1 MFCSLFSRRSDRNI
15 LKTRTIQILLVTSLA
30 AMGSQGVL
38 AQEYPARS
46 VRLIAASAPG
56 GTSDLLARMLA
67 QKLTETFKQQFVV
80 ENRAGASGILGTDAV
95 AKAQPDGYTL
105 LLIQPSLTIN
115 PSIFAKL
122 PYDAINDLAPI
133 TNVVDVAQCVSVHP
147 SVPARSVKDLI
158 ALARA
163 RPGVLTI
170 GSPGIGTHPH
180 LTAEL
185 FQQMAGIQLQQ
196 VAYKGVGPAFIALV
210 SGEVAIVFSAVPSAL
225 PHIKSGK
232 IRALG
237 VTTAKPLASLPGV
250 PAITESALP
259 GFESSQWFGVLA
271 PAATPRPIIDRLHAA
286 ITRVSSSPE
295 MKEKLTGMGM
305 TLINSTPEQF
315 AAIIKRETATWAK
328 VIKAAGIK
336 PQ

>member
-1 MFCSLFSRRSDRNI
+1 M
-15 LKTRTIQILLVTSLA
+15 KTRAARTLLFTALAVAGIQD
-30 AMGSQGVL
+30 VL
-38 AQEYPARS
+38 AQAYPARN
-46 VRLIAASAPG
+46 VRLVAASAPG
-56 GTSDLLARMLA
+56 GTSDILARLLA
-67 QKLTETFKQQFVV
+67 QKLAEAFKQQFVV

-122 PYDAINDLAPI
+122 PYDAINDLAPV

-147 SVPARSVKDLI
+147 SVPAKNVKDLM

-163 RPGVLTI
+163 RPGALTV
-170 GSPGIGTHPH
+170 GSPGVGTHPH
-180 LTAEL
+180 LTSEL
-185 FQQMAGIQLQQ
+185 FQQMSGVKMQQ

-210 SGEVAIVFSAVPSAL
+210 SGEVGVVFSAVPSAM

-232 IRALG
+232 IRVLG

-250 PAITESALP
+250 PTITESALP
-259 GFESSQWFGVLA
+259 GFESSQWFGILA
-271 PAATPRPIIDRLHAA
+271 PAATPRPVIDSLHQA

-295 MKEKLTGMGM
+295 MKERLTGMGM

-315 AAIIKRETATWAK
+315 AAVIKNETGTWAR

>member
-1 MFCSLFSRRSDRNI
+1 VKKRV
-15 LKTRTIQILLVTSLA
+15 IQALLLPTLA
-30 AMGSQGVL
+30 ALGIQGVL
-38 AQEYPARS
+38 AQAYPART
-46 VRLIAASAPG
+46 VRLVAASAPG
-56 GTSDLLARMLA
+56 GTSDILARLLA
-67 QKLTETFKQQFVV
+67 QKLSEVFKQQFVV

-95 AKAQPDGYTL
+95 AKAPPDGHTL

-122 PYDAINDLAPI
+122 PYDAINDLAPV
-133 TNVVDVAQCVSVHP
+133 TNVVDVAQCVTVHP
-147 SVPARSVKDLI
+147 SVPARNVKDLI

-163 RPGVLTI
+163 RPGALTI
-170 GSPGIGTHPH
+170 GSPGAGTHPH

-185 FQQMAGIQLQQ
+185 FQQMAGVKMQQ
-196 VAYKGVGPAFIALV
+196 VVYKGVGPAFIALV
-210 SGEVAIVFSAVPSAL
+210 SGEVGIVFSAVPSAM

-259 GFESSQWFGVLA
+259 GFESSQWFGILA
-271 PAATPRPIIDRLHAA
+271 PANTPRPVIDRLHQEIARA
-286 ITRVSSSPE
+286 SSSPE
-295 MKEKLTGMGM
+295 MKERLTGMGM
-305 TLINSTPEQF
+305 TVINSTPEQF
-315 AAIIKRETATWAK
+315 AAVIKSETDTWAK
-328 VIKAAGIK
+328 VIKSAGIK

>member
-1 MFCSLFSRRSDRNI
+1 MKTTLLPILSLM
-15 LKTRTIQILLVTSLA
+15 TLA
-30 AMGSQGVL
+30 AAGSQGAL
-38 AQEYPARS
+38 AQEYPTRS

-67 QKLTETFKQQFVV
+67 QKLAETFKQQFVV

-115 PSIFAKL
+115 PSMFAKL

-147 SVPARSVKDLI
+147 SVPATSVKSLI
-158 ALARA
+158 ALAKA
-163 RPGVLTI
+163 RPGALTT

-225 PHIKSGK
+225 PHIKSGR
-232 IRALG
+232 IRVLG
-237 VTTAKPLASLPGV
+237 VTTAKPLESLPGV
-250 PAITESALP
+250 PTIAESALP
-259 GFESSQWFGVLA
+259 GFESSQWFGILA
-271 PAATPRPIIDRLHAA
+271 PGTTPRPVIDRLQQA
-286 ITRVSSSPE
+286 ITRVSSTPE
-295 MKEKLTGMGM
+295 MKEKLTAMGM

-315 AAIIKRETATWAK
+315 AAVIKLETATWAK

-336 PQ
+336 AQ

>member
-1 MFCSLFSRRSDRNI
+1 MKALAVQALLFTT
-15 LKTRTIQILLVTSLA
+15 LTTTHAALAQTYPTRT
-30 AMGSQGVL
+30 
-38 AQEYPARS
+38 
-46 VRLIAASAPG
+46 VRLVAASAPG
-56 GTSDLLARMLA
+56 GTSDILARLLA
-67 QKLTETFKQQFVV
+67 QKLAEAFKQQFVV

-115 PSIFAKL
+115 PSIFTKL
-122 PYDAINDLAPI
+122 PYDTINDLAPV

-147 SVPARSVKDLI
+147 SVPARNVKDLI
-158 ALARA
+158 ALAKA
-163 RPGVLTI
+163 QPGVLLSGTP
-170 GSPGIGTHPH
+170 GSGTHPH

-185 FQQMAGIQLQQ
+185 FQQMAGIRMQL
-196 VAYKGVGPAFIALV
+196 VVYKGVSPAYIALV
-210 SGEVAIVFSAVPSAL
+210 SGEVAVMFSAVPSAL
-225 PHIKSGK
+225 PYFKSGK
-232 IRALG
+232 IRVLG

-250 PAITESALP
+250 PTISESALP

-271 PAATPRPIIDRLHAA
+271 PATTPRPIIDRLHQT
-286 ITRVSSSPE
+286 ITRVSNSADV
-295 MKEKLTGMGM
+295 KERMTGMGM

-315 AAIIKRETATWAK
+315 AAVIKSELETWAK

>member
-1 MFCSLFSRRSDRNI
+1 MKTPMRHVLLVVTLAATGIHDAPAQTYP
-15 LKTRTIQILLVTSLA
+15 TRT
-30 AMGSQGVL
+30 
-38 AQEYPARS
+38 
-46 VRLIAASAPG
+46 VRLVAASAPG
-56 GTSDLLARMLA
+56 GTSDILARLLA
-67 QKLTETFKQQFVV
+67 QKLAETFKQQFVV

-122 PYDAINDLAPI
+122 PYDTVNDLAPI

-147 SVPARSVKDLI
+147 SMPVRNVKELI
-158 ALARA
+158 AIAKA
-163 RPGVLTI
+163 QPGVLMSGTP
-170 GSPGIGTHPH
+170 GSGTHPH

-185 FQQMAGIQLQQ
+185 FQQMAGIRMQL
-196 VAYKGVGPAFIALV
+196 VVYKGVSPAYIALV
-210 SGEVAIVFSAVPSAL
+210 SGEVGVMFSAVPSAL
-225 PHIKSGK
+225 PYFKSGK
-232 IRALG
+232 IRVLG
-237 VTTAKPLASLPGV
+237 VTTAKPLAILPGV

-271 PAATPRPIIDRLHAA
+271 PAATPRPIIDRLQQA
-286 ITRVSSSPE
+286 IARVSSNPE

-315 AAIIKRETATWAK
+315 AAIIKSELATWAK
-328 VIKAAGIK
+328 VIQAAGIK
-336 PQ
+336 AQ

>member
-1 MFCSLFSRRSDRNI
+1 M
-15 LKTRTIQILLVTSLA
+15 KTRMVQALLFTALA
-30 AMGSQGVL
+30 APGIQSAL
-38 AQEYPARS
+38 AQAYPTRT
-46 VRLIAASAPG
+46 VRLVAASAPG
-56 GTSDLLARMLA
+56 GTSDILARLLA
-67 QKLTETFKQQFVV
+67 QKLSEAFKQQFVV

-95 AKAQPDGYTL
+95 AKAPPDGHTL

-122 PYDAINDLAPI
+122 PYDAISDLAPVI
-133 TNVVDVAQCVSVHP
+133 NVVDVAQCVSVHP
-147 SVPARSVKDLI
+147 SVPAKTVKDLI
-158 ALARA
+158 ALAKA
-163 RPGVLTI
+163 QPGVLTI
-170 GSPGIGTHPH
+170 GSPGVGTHPH

-185 FQQMAGIQLQQ
+185 FQQMSGVKMQQ
-196 VAYKGVGPAFIALV
+196 VVYKGVGPAFIALV
-210 SGEVAIVFSAVPSAL
+210 SGEVGVVFSAVPSAM

-259 GFESSQWFGVLA
+259 GFESSQWFGILA
-271 PAATPRPIIDRLHAA
+271 PTGTPRPVIDRLHQEIARA
-286 ITRVSSSPE
+286 SSSPE
-295 MKEKLTGMGM
+295 MKERLTGMGM
-305 TLINSTPEQF
+305 TVINSTPDQF
-315 AAIIKRETATWAK
+315 AAVIKSETETWAK